1 MTSAAPFSRP
11 TPADARSVPPRAGR
25 PAPAPPRAG
34 RAAGRCPTARA
45 LAARGVPR
53 PVPAP
58 AAPGVCA
65 SRPRFPGRGIY
76 EYAAASRA
84 RCADRAGDEYDHP
97 LRTGPARLDDPGDLL
112 AALPAMLGFRPERS
126 LVLAVLC
133 AAPTAESAV
142 IDLVVRFDLRH
153 PGTGAP
159 SDTETVAAAAA
170 RVCARPGVVGVLVVL
185 VDDALTNGEPAGP
198 HRIPVFGELERQL
211 SSRAVPVRGAWA
223 ARSIAAGQPW
233 WSVTGPPRG
242 GRIADPV
249 ASEVTLGR
257 VLDGRPI
264 RRSRDELTA
273 LVAPDDVLRARVSSE
288 LAEARG
294 RAKDRYVAAAQRGDP
309 AGYLRGEL
317 MTVLWLIANAESGP
331 GLDARELAQIAV
343 ALRDREVRDSVFAVA
358 DTAHAEAAESLL
370 ALLTRALHGA
380 DRAEAATLLGY
391 FAYVRGD
398 GPFAGIALD
407 AALDAEPHHSMAA
420 LLHTALEAGM
430 RPERLRDLAQCGRD
444 AATALGVDPAAVW

>member
-1 MTSAAPFSRP
+1 MTSAAPFSRLP
-11 TPADARSVPPRAGR
+11 SADARSVPHRAAR
-25 PAPAPPRAG
+25 PAPAPPRAA
-34 RAAGRCPTARA
+34 RATGRCPTARE
-45 LAARGVPR
+45 LAARGGSRAVP
-53 PVPAP
+53 VP
-58 AAPGVCA
+58 AAPGGGA
-65 SRPRFPGRGIY
+65 SGPRLPEPATYR
-76 EYAAASRA
+76 YAAASRA
-84 RCADRAGDEYDHP
+84 RCADRAGDEYDSP

-133 AAPTAESAV
+133 AASAESAV

-170 RVCARPGVVGVLVVL
+170 RVCARPGVVGVLAIL
-185 VDDALTNGEPAGP
+185 VDDALTDGEPAGP
-198 HRIPVFGELERQL
+198 QRIPVFGELERQL
-211 SSRAVPVRGAWA
+211 ASCAVPVRGAWA

-233 WSVTGPPRG
+233 WSVTGPPRR

-249 ASEVTLGR
+249 ASTVTLDR

-273 LVAPDDVLRARVSSE
+273 LVTPDDVLRAQVSSE
-288 LAEARG
+288 LQEARN
-294 RAKDRYVAAAQRGDP
+294 RAKDRYVAAAQHGDP

-317 MTVLWLIANAESGP
+317 TTVLWLIANAESGP
-331 GLDARELAQIAV
+331 GLEARELARIAV
-343 ALRDREVRDSVFAVA
+343 ALRDREVRDALFAVA

-370 ALLTRALHGA
+370 ALLTRALDGA

-407 AALDAEPHHSMAA
+407 AALDAEPRHSMAA

-444 AATALGVDPAAVW
+444 TATALGVDPAAVW

>member
-11 TPADARSVPPRAGR
+11 ASADARSVPGRAGGPGR
-25 PAPAPPRAG
+25 PASAPSRPARAP
-34 RAAGRCPTARA
+34 GRCPTARA
-45 LAARGVPR
+45 LAARGGPR
-53 PVPAP
+53 PAP
-58 AAPGVCA
+58 APGAPG
-65 SRPRFPGRGIY
+65 SYFPGREIY
-76 EYAAASRA
+76 EYAAAPQA
-84 RCADRAGDEYDHP
+84 RCADRAGEEYDRP
-97 LRTGPARLDDPGDLL
+97 LRTGPAHLDDPGDLL
-112 AALPAMLGFRPERS
+112 AALPAMLGFCPERS

-142 IDLVVRFDLRH
+142 IDLVVRFDLRQ

-159 SDTETVAAAAA
+159 SDTGTVAAAAA
-170 RVCARPGVVGVLVVL
+170 RVCARPGVVGVLAVL
-185 VDDALTNGEPAGP
+185 VDDELGDGEPAAP
-198 HRIPVFGELERQL
+198 QRVPVFAELTRQL
-211 SSRAVPVRGAWA
+211 ASRAVPVRGAWA

-233 WSVTGPPRG
+233 WSVTGPPRR

-249 ASEVTLGR
+249 ASTVTFGR

-273 LVAPDDVLRARVSSE
+273 LVAPDAVLRARVTSE
-288 LAEARG
+288 LDEARD

-317 MTVLWLIANAESGP
+317 TTVLWFIAHAESGP
-331 GLDARELAQIAV
+331 ALDARELAQIAV
-343 ALRDREVRDSVFAVA
+343 ALRDREIRDSLFAVA
-358 DTAHAEAAESLL
+358 DTVHAEAAESLL
-370 ALLTRALHGA
+370 ALLTRALDGA

-407 AALDAEPHHSMAA
+407 AALDAEPRHSMAA

-430 RPERLRDLAQCGRD
+430 RPERLRDLGRCGRD
-444 AATALGVDPAAVW
+444 AAIALGVDPAAVC

>member
-1 MTSAAPFSRP
+1 MRET
-11 TPADARSVPPRAGR
+11 
-25 PAPAPPRAG
+25 
-34 RAAGRCPTARA
+34 
-45 LAARGVPR
+45 
-53 PVPAP
+53 
-58 AAPGVCA
+58 
-65 SRPRFPGRGIY
+65 Y
-76 EYAAASRA
+76 EYAAASRP
-84 RCADRAGDEYDHP
+84 RCADRADDAYDRP

-142 IDLVVRFDLRH
+142 IDLVVRFDLPH
-153 PGTGAP
+153 PGTGAC

-170 RVCARPGVVGVLVVL
+170 RVCARPGVAGVLVVL
-185 VDDALTNGEPAGP
+185 VDDELTDGERTVPQQVP
-198 HRIPVFGELERQL
+198 IFGELERQL
-211 SSRAVPVRGAWA
+211 ASRAVPVRGAWA
-223 ARSIAAGQPW
+223 ARTIAAGQPW
-233 WSVTGPPRG
+233 WSVDGPPHR
-242 GRIADPV
+242 GRIADPA
-249 ASEVTLGR
+249 ASTVTLGR

-273 LVAPDDVLRARVSSE
+273 LVAPDDALRAQVSSE
-288 LAEARG
+288 LEDARE

-317 MTVLWLIANAESGP
+317 QTVLWLIANAESGAE
-331 GLDARELAQIAV
+331 LHARELARIAV
-343 ALRDREVRDSVFAVA
+343 ALRDREIRDSVFAVA
-358 DTAHAEAAESLL
+358 DTAQAESAESLL
-370 ALLTRALHGA
+370 ALLTRALDGA

-407 AALDAEPHHSMAA
+407 AALDIEPHHSMAA

-444 AATALGVDPAAVW
+444 TATALGIDPAAVW